1 MPINLVTMLERLGMT
16 HKPRFTVEETAEIL
30 GVRRDQVMDLL
41 KRGKLIGVKSS
52 PNRWSGVF
60 AVDLDDYIEKINAP
74 IEDGASADEQ
84 ETAPMGSCNE
94 ARPLLDRPK
103 QAAPNLGQTDL
114 PYVSPNPSVTG
125 QVVAHRP
132 TDL

>member
-16 HKPRFTVEETAEIL
+16 HKPRFSVEETAEIL

-52 PNRWSGVF
+52 AARWSGVF
-60 AVDLDDYIEKINAP
+60 AVDLDDYIEKVNAP
-74 IEDGASADEQ
+74 NEDDANTDEPGPP
-84 ETAPMGSCNE
+84 PMGPCGVIPSHQE
-94 ARPLLDRPK
+94 GPK
-103 QAAPNLGQTDL
+103 RAAPNLDKSAL
-114 PYVSPNPSVTG
+114 PYVSPNPSLAG
-125 QVVAHRP
+125 QVAAQRP